1 LTDTVFPAT
10 HQRWWPL
17 DAATHQRWWPLDA
30 ARFRP
35 ALRPAAAVLLA
46 TAVLVTAA
54 YQLMRPIVVDFGS
67 GLPVS
72 VRGLYPAEE
81 GYRWTNGQGA
91 VALPGPG
98 PGRAVRVEATVS
110 AWRPRGT
117 PAPQLRITAEGASVV
132 AEPGPAPATLS
143 LTATTGPSA
152 RGTVDVHVDS
162 DRFAPGRGDPR
173 VLGVR
178 LHALRLSPA
187 GVPLQPG
194 LPPLRPLLWAL
205 AAVQLVF
212 WIAAIV
218 AGPRGLSRA
227 FLAGLIAAS
236 LAALGIAFARA
247 WTVGL
252 LPAATG
258 AEAVLLLLVA
268 LVPRH
273 VRALGDVIVAA
284 GRRLLAAARALDP
297 RQVAALVA
305 LGAAGTVLAY
315 RMQPVVVIP
324 MASGRESAFEDGL
337 GSLDSRD
344 GVRFRHIATRATLD
358 LRDLGGGEWR
368 ASVTA
373 ASPGQPRPLP
383 LVDAGAGVLEAVL
396 GPEWSTHELSAHAPS
411 GWRSGLILTFAGSRR
426 DDVWLREVRI
436 DRGPAWPSL
445 RIVVAVIAAGLLL
458 AVALGASGLSS
469 RAAGMG
475 GAVLEILAAAAIAA
489 DPAAALPHTPH
500 LVAIVLLGALLTA
513 LARATLALPPGAVA
527 AGGIGFMAWLAAT
540 TSPLYRGG
548 HFVFHSSIAE
558 EIWKGRFLLYY
569 LPYPGSM
576 LSQQAQWGNVIVPH
590 PALYHT
596 LAAPLAAL
604 PHAAFFVAEKV
615 LLALLLAAM
624 AWASGAMA
632 ARVGPPGAAT
642 AAALLMAAMPASFQ
656 LLGLGHLMTILGCW
670 AMTMAVA
677 DLALTWERLGERGPW
692 WRAVLLLAL
701 CYLSYFAGLLFMLMV
716 IAIAAAVLV
725 RREPALVRALLSA
738 GAMAAALAFA
748 AYYVNWTWPFLSESV
763 PQLLGGSGAQSSAN
777 AGALP
782 FRISA
787 VPHKLA
793 YTFGSVLV
801 PVLGAAGLVMARR
814 GVERV
819 LLLAWATVL
828 LVFSGLDLFFNFLLK
843 HHYFTMVPVAVGGGV
858 LLARVAERGR
868 WGRAVA
874 VAALVGMAVLAARVG
889 LDAATGR
896 IP

>member
-1 LTDTVFPAT
+1 LTGEAFT
-10 HQRWWPL
+10 
-17 DAATHQRWWPLDA
+17 ATHQRWWPLDA
-30 ARFRP
+30 ARVRP
-35 ALRPAAAVLLA
+35 ALRPAGVLFFA
-46 TAVLVTAA
+46 TAVVVTAA
-54 YQLMRPIVVDFGS
+54 YQVMRPIAVDFGS
-67 GLPVS
+67 ALDVPVS

-98 PGRAVRVEATVS
+98 PGRAVRVHAVVS

-117 PAPQLRITAEGASVV
+117 PAPQLRITAEGASIV
-132 AEPGPAPATLS
+132 AEPGPAPVALS
-143 LTATTGPSA
+143 LIATTGPSA
-152 RGTVDVHVDS
+152 RGTVDVHLDS

-173 VLGVR
+173 TLGVR
-178 LHALRLSPA
+178 LHALRLSPSGGA
-187 GVPLQPG
+187 FQPG
-194 LPPLRPLLWAL
+194 LPPLRPLLWSL
-205 AAVQLVF
+205 AVVQLVF
-212 WIAAIV
+212 WIGAIV
-218 AGPRGLSRA
+218 AGDRGLRRP
-227 FLAGLIAAS
+227 FRAGLVV
-236 LAALGIAFARA
+236 AALVAIGLVSARA
-247 WTVGL
+247 WTVWL
-252 LPAATG
+252 LPAAAG
-258 AEAVLLLLVA
+258 AEALLLLLVA
-268 LVPRH
+268 VVPRH
-273 VRALGDVIVAA
+273 VRALGGVIVDA
-284 GRRLLAAARALDP
+284 GRRLLAAGRALDS
-297 RQVAALVA
+297 RSVAALVV

-315 RMQPVVVIP
+315 RLQPVVVIP
-324 MASGRESAFEDGL
+324 MASGRETAFEDGL
-337 GSLDSRD
+337 GSFDSRD

-358 LRDLGGGEWR
+358 LRDLGGGDWR

-373 ASPGQPRPLP
+373 ASPGGPRPLP
-383 LVDAGAGVLEAVL
+383 LVDAGAGVVEAVL
-396 GPEWSTHELSAHAPS
+396 GPEWSTHELTAHAPS
-411 GWRSGLILTFAGSRR
+411 GWRSGLTLTFAGSRR
-426 DDVWLREVRI
+426 DDVWLREVRV
-436 DRGPAWPSL
+436 DRGHAWPSL
-445 RIVVAVIAAGLLL
+445 RIVIAVIAAGLLL
-458 AVALGASGLSS
+458 AVALRAGGLSA
-469 RAAGMG
+469 RAAWTC
-475 GAVLEILAAAAIAA
+475 AATLEILAVAALAA

-500 LVAIVLLGALLTA
+500 LVAIVLLGAVVTA
-513 LARATLALPPGAVA
+513 LARSASVLPPGAIA

-540 TSPLYRGG
+540 TAPLYRGG

-604 PHAAFFVAEKV
+604 PHAAFFIAEKA

-624 AWASGAMA
+624 AWASAAMA
-632 ARVGPPGAAT
+632 ARLGPPGAAT
-642 AAALLMAAMPASFQ
+642 AAAILMAAMPASFQ

-677 DLALTWERLGERGPW
+677 YLALNWERLGERGPW

-701 CYLSYFAGLLFMLMV
+701 CYLSYFAGLLFMLMA
-716 IAIAAAVLV
+716 IAIAAVALG
-725 RREPALVRALLSA
+725 RRQPAFVRALLSA

-763 PQLLGGSGAQSSAN
+763 PQLLGGSGAQSNSN

-787 VPHKLA
+787 APHKLA

-801 PVLGAAGLVMARR
+801 PVLGVAGLVIARR

-828 LVFSGLDLFFNFLLK
+828 PVFSVLDLFFNFLLK

-874 VAALVGMAVLAARVG
+874 VAALVCMAVLAARVG